1 MFFSDED
8 RLTYLDWLTEYADRH
23 DVEILAYCL
32 MDNHVHLIAVPAAE
46 PGLQNVMKPLHMR
59 YAQRLNRR
67 NGWIGHVWQG
77 RYYSA
82 PLDEPYL
89 WTATRY
95 VERNPVRAGLVRR
108 AEEFA
113 WSSAAGHCG
122 LKADRVVTD
131 KPTWRELFA
140 QVDDWSAWLA
150 DDDEPARLAALRRST
165 MKGLPCGAEQFV
177 RRLEERAGRALRTGH
192 VGRPKNHQPKQH

>member
-1 MFFSDED
+1 MPRRARVVFAGLPHHITQRGNRGADVFFSDED

-59 YAQRLNRR
+59 YAQRLNRH
-67 NGWIGHVWQG
+67 NGWVGHVWQG

-95 VERNPVRAGLVRR
+95 VERNPVRAGLVGR

-131 KPTWRELFA
+131 KPRWRELFA
-140 QVDDWSAWLA
+140 
-150 DDDEPARLAALRRST
+150 
-165 MKGLPCGAEQFV
+165 
-177 RRLEERAGRALRTGH
+177 
-192 VGRPKNHQPKQH
+192 